1 MEKEIKNF
9 QGYLLNNNLSNNS
22 IEAYSKDIIL
32 LNDYLKE
39 NNLTLKNATNQN
51 LIDYLN
57 LKPLKTTSYNRKV
70 TSIIEFYKFLNT
82 KNIKNNIDLNQIEH
96 IKNDKV
102 YPKIIKYSD
111 ILNMLKTFDDGII
124 GNRNK
129 AIILLLY
136 ISGLRVSELL
146 NLKYGDINMDEGY
159 IRWIG

>member
-102 YPKIIKYSD
+102 YPKIIK
-111 ILNMLKTFDDGII
+111 
-124 GNRNK
+124 
-129 AIILLLY
+129 
-136 ISGLRVSELL
+136 
-146 NLKYGDINMDEGY
+146 
-159 IRWIG
+159 